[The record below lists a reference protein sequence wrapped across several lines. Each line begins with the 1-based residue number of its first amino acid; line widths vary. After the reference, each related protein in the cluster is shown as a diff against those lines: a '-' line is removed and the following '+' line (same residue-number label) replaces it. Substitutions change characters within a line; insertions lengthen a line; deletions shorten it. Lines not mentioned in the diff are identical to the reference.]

1 MQPILFHLGPI
12 PIRSYGFMV
21 FIGFVIALFYT
32 REMVRRRIAAAQLPD
47 AERPTPNAQR
57 QITPDDVSSM
67 ALIALWVGILGAR
80 VLFVIMDWG
89 EYSQHP
95 ENIIKIWQGGM
106 TAYVAIIF
114 GILYMGFYCWRNKL
128 NFLEFADL
136 AAPGIA
142 FVYAIGRIGCFLNG
156 CCSAAPTW

>member
-21 FIGFVIALFYT
+21 FVGFVIALFYT
-32 REMVRRRIAAAQLPD
+32 REMARRRLVAAQLPD
-47 AERPTPNAQR
+47 AQR

-67 ALIALWVGILGAR
+67 SLIALWVGILGAR

-106 TAYVAIIF
+106 TAYGAIIF
-114 GILYMGFYCWRNKL
+114 GILYMRFYCWRNKL
-128 NFLEFADL
+128 NFLEFADI

-142 FVYAIGRIGCFLNG
+142 FVYAIWRIGCFLNG
-156 CCSAAPTW
+156 CCYGAP